1 MPTHS
6 QKTYGDIMRTVTG
19 LLVLLSATAAS
30 SSILAAE
37 SCAPSG
43 DLQMICGPEAVEDLV
58 RVGKSTWLIGSGMS
72 EGDGKP
78 GHLRL
83 IDTRAKRWENLY
95 PTGGPADARDAQRF
109 PDCAAAPDPQTF
121 SAHGIVMRTAG
132 RGREEL
138 LVVNHGREAI
148 EYFAVNAR
156 GAKPSVQWIGCV
168 PLPADVYA
176 NSVAPMPDGG
186 FVTSL
191 FYRPSQG
198 GINAVFARKI
208 TGGILRWSPG
218 AKVTEIPGT
227 QVSGANGIAVSQGG
241 KVIHLA
247 AWGTRE
253 LLRFELRGDVVKAR
267 AVPLSFAG
275 DNLRWSEDGK
285 SLLMGGQKFVPRE
298 GGPAS
303 LDGWSVVRV
312 NPDTLAV
319 KMLRDAGPAETMQGI
334 TVGVEV
340 GREIWV
346 GQFRGNQVGYFPRR

>member
-1 MPTHS
+1 
-6 QKTYGDIMRTVTG
+6 MRTVNG
-19 LLVLLSATAAS
+19 LLALLCIVAGNSAAMAADD
-30 SSILAAE
+30 
-37 SCAPSG
+37 CAPSG
-43 DLQMICGPEAVEDLV
+43 NLQMICGPEAVEDLV
-58 RVGKSTWLIGSGMS
+58 RVGRTTWLIGSGMA
-72 EGDGKP
+72 EGTGKP

-83 IDTRAKRWENLY
+83 IDTRAKRWENLF
-95 PTGGPADARDAQRF
+95 PTGGAAAARDAQRF
-109 PDCAAAPDPQTF
+109 PDCSAEPDPQKF
-121 SAHGIVMRTAG
+121 SAHGIVMREAG
-132 RGREEL
+132 RGTQEL

-168 PLPADVYA
+168 RLPEDVYA

-198 GINAVFARKI
+198 GINAVFASQI

-218 AKVTEIPGT
+218 GKVTEIPGT
-227 QVSGANGIAVSQGG
+227 QVSGANGIAVSHGG
-241 KVIHLA
+241 RVIHLA

-253 LLRFELRGDVVKAR
+253 LLRFELRGDVLKAR
-267 AVPLSFAG
+267 AIPLGFAG

-285 SLLMGGQKFVPRE
+285 TLLLAGQKFVARQ
-298 GGPAS
+298 GGPAT

-319 KMLRDAGPAETMQGI
+319 KMVRDAGPNETMQGI

-346 GQFRGNQVGYFPRR
+346 GQFRGHQVGYFPRP

>member
-1 MPTHS
+1 MLR
-6 QKTYGDIMRTVTG
+6 MACM
-19 LLVLLSATAAS
+19 LVLLWAAVDVSWSAEAGN
-30 SSILAAE
+30 
-37 SCAPSG
+37 CAPSG
-43 DLQMICGPEAVEDLV
+43 NLQMICGPEAVEDLV
-58 RVGKSTWLIGSGMS
+58 RVGRTSWLIGSGMA
-72 EGDGKP
+72 EQGKG

-95 PTGGPADARDAQRF
+95 PAGGPAGAHDARRF
-109 PDCAAAPDPQTF
+109 PGCATEPDPASF
-121 SAHGIVMRTAG
+121 SAHGIVLRDAGAG
-132 RGREEL
+132 RQEL

-148 EYFAVNAR
+148 EYFAVNAS
-156 GAKPSVQWIGCV
+156 GNKPAVQWLGCV

-198 GINAVFARKI
+198 GIDAVFASQV
-208 TGGILRWSPG
+208 TGGILRWNPG
-218 AKVTEIPGT
+218 GKVTELPGT

-241 KVIHLA
+241 RVIHLA

-253 LLRFELRGDVVKAR
+253 LVRFEWNGAQLSKRS
-267 AVPLSFAG
+267 VPLGFAG
-275 DNLRWSEDGK
+275 DNLRWSDDGK
-285 SLLMGGQKFVPRE
+285 TLLVGGQKFVARK

-312 NPDTLAV
+312 HPDTLEA
-319 KMLRDAGPAETMQGI
+319 KMVRDAGPKETLQGV

-340 GREIWV
+340 GDEIWV
-346 GQFRGNQVGYFPRR
+346 GQFRGNQVGYFPRQ

>member
-1 MPTHS
+1 
-6 QKTYGDIMRTVTG
+6 MRRMTC
-19 LLVLLSATAAS
+19 LLVLLWAGLDVSWA
-30 SSILAAE
+30 AAE
-37 SCAPSG
+37 DSCKPSG
-43 DLQMICGPEAVEDLV
+43 NLQLICGPEAVEDLV
-58 RVGKSTWLIGSGMS
+58 RVGRTTWLIGSGMA
-72 EGDGKP
+72 EAGKG

-95 PTGGPADARDAQRF
+95 PAGGPAGAPDAKRF
-109 PDCAAAPDPQTF
+109 PDCATAPDPQKF
-121 SAHGIVMRTAG
+121 SAHGIVTREAG
-132 RGREEL
+132 AGKQEL

-148 EYFAVNAR
+148 EYFAIDASGAR
-156 GAKPSVQWIGCV
+156 PVVKWLGCV

-191 FYRPSQG
+191 FYHPSQG
-198 GINAVFARKI
+198 GIDAVFARQV

-218 AKVTEIPGT
+218 GKVTELPGT

-241 KVIHLA
+241 RVIHLA

-253 LLRFELRGDVVKAR
+253 LLRFEWNGAKLTKRS
-267 AVPLSFAG
+267 VPLGFAG

-285 SLLMGGQKFVPRE
+285 SLLVGGQKFVARK

-312 NPDTLAV
+312 NPDTMEL
-319 KMLRDAGPAETMQGI
+319 KMVRDAGPQEIMQGV
-334 TVGVEV
+334 TVGIEV
-340 GREIWV
+340 GNEIWM
-346 GQFRGNQVGYFPRR
+346 GQFRGNQVGHFPKP